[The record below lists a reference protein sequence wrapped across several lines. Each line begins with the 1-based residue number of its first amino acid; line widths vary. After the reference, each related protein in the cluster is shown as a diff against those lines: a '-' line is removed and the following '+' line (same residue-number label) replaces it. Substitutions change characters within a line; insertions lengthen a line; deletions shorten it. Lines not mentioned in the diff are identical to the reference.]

1 MNYLQGISSI
11 VFDLGG
17 VIVDLNINKTREA
30 LARILG
36 LEQPDLYYSHNHIP
50 LFSDYEVGY
59 ISSNDFVNGLLQQ
72 SVNGTTAQAII
83 EAWNAMLLQI
93 PAQRIRMLEHL
104 RKKYRLFI
112 LSNTNSI
119 HVEKFEKMAEGY
131 DNLSDLFEAVYYSHR
146 IGCRKPDNAAF
157 NAVVMNSGIDISSTL
172 FVDDLPANIEAAAA
186 MGFKTLHIQPGMEV
200 ADILID

>member
-1 MNYLQGISSI
+1 MNYLQGIKSI

-36 LEQPDLYYSHNHIP
+36 LEQPDLYYSNQHIP
-50 LFSDYEVGY
+50 LFSDYEVGH
-59 ISSNDFVNGLLQQ
+59 ISSNDFINGLLQQ
-72 SVNGTTAQAII
+72 SVNGTTAQEIKD
-83 EAWNAMLLQI
+83 AWNAMLLQI
-93 PAQRIRMLEHL
+93 PSHRIRMLENL

-112 LSNTNSI
+112 LSNTNAI
-119 HVEKFEKMAEGY
+119 HVEKFEKMALGY
-131 DNLSDLFEAVYYSHR
+131 NKLSDLFEEAYYSHL
-146 IGCRKPDNAAF
+146 IGSRKPDSAVF
-157 NAVVMNSGIDISSTL
+157 NAVVRNSGIDISTTL

>member
-50 LFSDYEVGY
+50 LFSDYEVGH

-72 SVNGTTAQAII
+72 SINGTTVQAITD
-83 EAWNAMLLQI
+83 AWNAMLLQI
-93 PAQRIRMLEHL
+93 PSQRIRMLERL
-104 RKKYRLFI
+104 RNNYRLFI
-112 LSNTNSI
+112 LSNTNAI

-131 DNLSDLFEAVYYSHR
+131 NNLSDLFEAVYYSHL
-146 IGCRKPDNAAF
+146 IGSRKPDNAAF
-157 NAVVMNSGIDISSTL
+157 NAVVINSGIDISSTL